1 VTPVADSYVDS
12 SNPTATHGTTTTI
25 RIDGSPTVNSY
36 IRFNVTGLSGTVTS
50 AILRVYANSSQSTG
64 YDAYSVADNTWSES
78 TLDWSNAPPF
88 GSKLGS
94 SGNITGGTWTSVDV
108 TPYITGNGTFSF
120 GLSTTN
126 STAVSLSSREGA
138 NPPQLVIT
146 TSTAA
151 AFVPPPPP
159 PGGGE
164 PTTLLAL
171 LLLMPLLA
179 PSVLILGRAGG
190 RSLQPGTLPSRGVL
204 ALSLARK
211 LGIGRSM
218 A

>member
-78 TLDWSNAPPF
+78 ALDWSNAPPF
-88 GSKLGS
+88 GGKLGS
-94 SGNITGGTWTSVDV
+94 SGKITGGTWTSVDV
-108 TPYITGNGTFSF
+108 TPYITGNGTYSF

-138 NPPQLVIT
+138 SPEQLVIT

-151 AFVPPPPP
+151 TLVPPPPP
-159 PGGGE
+159 PSGK
-164 PTTLLAL
+164 PSPLLAL

-190 RSLQPGTLPSRGVL
+190 RGLRPGALPNRGVL
-204 ALSLARK
+204 ALSLAQK
-211 LGIGRSM
+211 LGIGRTI